1 MKTFIQPGNIITVVT
16 PVGGIT
22 ANQGLLIGGLF
33 GIATTSTLQGDD
45 VEISITGVFDMPKAS
60 ATVIAQGDQV
70 AWDDTAK
77 EIAPPGVGLYPV
89 GIATTAAVNGT
100 ITVNVRLD
108 GVATAAA

>member
-1 MKTFIQPGNIITVVT
+1 MKTFIQPGDIITVIA

-33 GIATTSTLQGDD
+33 GIATTSALQGDD
-45 VEISITGVFDMPKAS
+45 VEIAITGVFDMPKAS

-70 AWDDTAK
+70 AWDDTVK
-77 EIAPPGVGLYPV
+77 ETALPGVGLFPV
-89 GIATTAAVNGT
+89 GIATAAAGNGVT
-100 ITVNVRLD
+100 TVSVRLD